1 MLLAWRSDCVQVVAV
16 SLPFAL
22 LYGPCYTVAYID
34 LDRTDTRA
42 LCAGLAP
49 YLAVLLV
56 TMLAQSL
63 PVVTLSHLLIPASYR
78 RLAIN
83 FAWASIMAA
92 LLILMC
98 LSAHSI
104 NSQPLCLD
112 HINSTAPFAPTTA
125 FFVLLAHAVL
135 LLAYSIFLFQDARLL
150 LAYPI

>member
-56 TMLAQSL
+56 AMLAQSL
-63 PVVTLSHLLIPASYR
+63 PVVALSH
-78 RLAIN
+78 
-83 FAWASIMAA
+83 

-150 LAYPI
+150 LAYPV